1 MLDNGSVMKLDI
13 SNFVSTDIVCQF
25 FKGGNAVDQK
35 GFGCGRTASQVCDG
49 RGGRR
54 RGRMLDQG
62 MLRYVVLK
70 YIGQQPR
77 HGYDLIKIL
86 QEQSGG
92 VYSPSPGMIYPM
104 LSMLEDLGY
113 VSVASEGSKKL
124 YQLTS
129 QGQDFLA
136 QNQELAQAIEN
147 RLSALREQGAGRV
160 RAKLHALRDAV
171 HERLPLAQGDSVLR
185 ERMVVV
191 LEKALA
197 EIQAL

>member
-1 MLDNGSVMKLDI
+1 MDK
-13 SNFVSTDIVCQF
+13 
-25 FKGGNAVDQK
+25 K
-35 GFGCGRTASQVCDG
+35 GFGCNRTASQVCDG
-49 RGGRR
+49 RDGRR

-104 LSMLEDLGY
+104 LTMLEDLGY

-129 QGQDFLA
+129 QGRDFLA
-136 QNQELAQAIEN
+136 QNQELARAIEN

-160 RAKLHALRDAV
+160 RASLHALRDAV
-171 HERLPLAQGDSVLR
+171 HERLPLTQGDPVLR

>member
-1 MLDNGSVMKLDI
+1 MDK
-13 SNFVSTDIVCQF
+13 
-25 FKGGNAVDQK
+25 K
-35 GFGCGRTASQVCDG
+35 GFGSSRAVSQACDG

-86 QEQSGG
+86 QEQSGE

-113 VSVASEGSKKL
+113 VSVANEGSKKL
-124 YQLTS
+124 YYLTS

-160 RAKLHALRDAV
+160 RARLHALRDAV
-171 HERLPLAQGDSVLR
+171 HERLPLAQGDPVLQ
-185 ERMVVV
+185 ERMATV
-191 LEKALA
+191 LEKALV